1 MQYISLKTVDYE
13 DPLVIVGFPSVGLVG
28 SISSYHIIKNLDL
41 EYIGYFEDPLF
52 PLAMIVEDSVAY
64 PPVRV
69 YGRKDLIVFFSD
81 VLIPSELIY
90 PFVDVTVERLKDI
103 KPKMV
108 VTLEGFASMRPENVY
123 WVSTSETIVDKLMK
137 FQNHAL
143 KNKED
148 SKKGKETKEETKS
161 DVDNSINNIDSMNN
175 INNIDFDNLPEET
188 SLEELELMTLDTNQN
203 MNYGSLQEEVNAKI
217 ETGMNK
223 LKLGMVGG
231 ISAHMMLKCNYQN
244 IPAACLLVETVGLRP
259 DPKAASII
267 IGVLNK
273 EYDINANI
281 DELIEEAEKIQSKL
295 NNLAKE
301 HAKLMTKS
309 ENPMY
314 M

>member
-123 WVSTSETIVDKLMK
+123 WVSTSENIVNKLMK
-137 FQNHAL
+137 FQNHTL

-148 SKKGKETKEETKS
+148 SNKAKDPKEETKS
-161 DVDNSINNIDSMNN
+161 DVENN
-175 INNIDFDNLPEET
+175 INTITNINFDNLPEET

-203 MNYGSLQEEVNAKI
+203 TNYGSLQEEVNAKI

-244 IPAACLLVETVGLRP
+244 ISAACLLVETVGLRP